1 MLRPSDMEIT
11 IVGWVVYNSLGNSL
25 ARGCPKLFVVYRKKN
40 TYGLAGIADSLTIN
54 ASAFPLKE
62 LDKHWSELYG
72 FPVFYYLTE
81 LINHRNR

>member
-1 MLRPSDMEIT
+1 MDNT
-11 IVGWVVYNSLGNSL
+11 IGGRVMYCRLGNSL

-72 FPVFYYLTE
+72 FPVFFYLTE
-81 LINHRNR
+81 LINHKNR